1 MRKMAYATESG
12 LSQAAFDAR
21 NSAQGKEA
29 GYYGEYSPI
38 FPNPVICFVE
48 LFYAYKDVFIQ
59 K

>member
-1 MRKMAYATESG
+1 MAYATESG